1 MPEELS
7 DFSECFIT
15 GTAQARQ
22 GGGWWDDDGS
32 THRGLRDG
40 ATF

>member
-22 GGGWWDDDGS
+22 GGWGDDDGS
-32 THRGLRDG
+32 THRGASRRGHVL
-40 ATF
+40 